1 MPLPIPQPQAKMKWR
16 HCTLD
21 PPMAGSNYLILELL
35 DNGAWR
41 HTVDHYGFEE
51 EYTFE
56 EWMSGHDRALS
67 WWVEIPQPYPSPLY
81 GPEIAEA

>member
-1 MPLPIPQPQAKMKWR
+1 MTWTITPVFAGKDDAGYDPPRIMPLPIPQPQAEMKWR

-35 DNGAWR
+35 DSGAWR

-56 EWMSGHDRALS
+56 VWDV
-67 WWVEIPQPYPSPLY
+67 WT
-81 GPEIAEA
+81 